1 MVGSGFSRN
10 ASADF
15 PTWSQIGDLFY
26 EKLYGK
32 TPDRENKYL
41 DVPTLAHEVDT
52 ALGRPALNRILRD
65 AIPDL
70 ANDPSPLHVQ
80 LLKLPWSDVLTTN
93 YDTLLERTR
102 NFVTSRRYEVVVKPE
117 DLGHSTKPR
126 IIKLHGSFLSDRP
139 FVVTD
144 EDYRRYP
151 DEFAPFVNTVR
162 QALLEHTLCLIG
174 FSSHDPNFLQWI
186 GWIHDKLGYDKAP
199 KMYLVGLLR
208 LSQSQKTLLNRRNI
222 VPVDMAECPGVED
235 DHYKA
240 LERFL
245 EHLQSITVEDK
256 LEWPTAAGTQASQN
270 GKPKPSSL
278 VQIWKRQRLSYPGW
292 VILPEDRRR
301 SLWRETN
308 NWLLDL
314 PGADIFPAFVDLEFA
329 FELTWRMD
337 KCLCPLLHTQ
347 IPFLEK
353 TLNRYLPFAAFDIP
367 LDTLSPG
374 LNDMKE
380 QALTR
385 QVVRSMLHKLLL
397 TMVRYYR
404 EEGLHDKWKDVCRKI
419 EDTKAALSPEHTAQF
434 HYERA
439 LFALFTLNLPDLQE
453 RLSEWPENDSLPLWN
468 AKKAGL
474 LAEIGQVD
482 EARGILEQGLER
494 IRSGLNLMPTST
506 DYSLVS
512 QESFVMFLLL
522 HTQQAWF
529 FNSGDQGSPQEEL
542 RKQLFE
548 RWHALR
554 QYKCDP
560 WNELNVFKRALG
572 RPSVDRSNITVKPA
586 FDIGRQVTTRHFG
599 NWDKE
604 ALAAYNFLRFCEE
617 VGFPFRMP
625 GCSIATKSAE
635 GALSRIA
642 NYSPSWSMATLVRI
656 GAKEAVENIFNRDYL
671 AGMDVAAV
679 DNLVEH
685 YLEALELAIADIST
699 GDRFRGINFG
709 VILASVVP
717 EILSRLCCKCST
729 RVKKRLVDF
738 LLNAYQ
744 SERRGNYRGIREL
757 IERLLES
764 FSVLQQIDLIPRLL
778 DFPILSDLNA
788 VEEQEYVNPFE
799 FIDFERDLISVQPK
813 IIDKKFDLFISQ
825 ASSDN
830 PSARNWAVL
839 TLGTLYN
846 LGLLSPRR
854 TEQFADALWS
864 RLDDDSLPSGVNSY
878 YRHAFLT
885 LPHPPKVEP
894 AALFKKYVQKSQF
907 PVQESPNKISVTSG
921 QPIGLCVEIGGASK
935 DLEWS
940 DDETHSIV
948 SRLIEWWDADKKYL
962 KWTGLDETR
971 PFGSIADESKKN
983 FSDLVDTLVAVV
995 TPQLNLADASVVH
1008 NTLRRVTR
1016 ELSDYGIPAL
1026 RLEVSCL
1033 HIFPEWR
1040 GRVLQ
1045 RIEDEMASSVE
1056 DAVFDALQAVSTASE
1071 RIAEDAHDTA
1081 IEDLTRILSGV
1092 SQIVLWR
1099 REVGLPAALHIV
1111 ANVTKK
1117 HPRVFVGEIE
1127 RSVLFGL
1134 DRMIVETSV
1143 RTRRGSRLDRDSDG
1157 IEVSKKLRVRLA
1169 AARLAYTL
1177 FEHYANQDIVVPEAI
1192 RGWQAIC
1199 KSDDEFAEIKNQWIG
1214 ESSS

>member
-15 PTWSQIGDLFY
+15 PTWSQLGDLFY

-32 TPDRENKYL
+32 TPEPEDTYL
-41 DVPTLAHEVDT
+41 DIPTLAHEVET
-52 ALGRPALNRILRD
+52 ALGRPALDRILRD

-102 NFVTSRRYEVVVKPE
+102 NSVTSRRYEVVVKPE

-126 IIKLHGSFLSDRP
+126 IIKLHGSFPSDRP
-139 FVVTD
+139 LIVTE

-151 DEFAPFVNTVR
+151 DKFAPFLNTVR

-186 GWIHDKLGYDKAP
+186 GWIHDKFGYDKAP

-208 LSQSQKTLLNRRNI
+208 LSQSQKTLLTRRNI
-222 VPVDMAECPGVED
+222 VPVDMSECPGIED

-245 EHLQSITVEDK
+245 EHLQSITVEDN
-256 LEWPTAAGTQASQN
+256 LEWPTETGKQASQN
-270 GKPKPSSL
+270 DRPEPLEL
-278 VQIWKRQRLSYPGW
+278 VRIWKRQRLSYPGW
-292 VILPEDRRR
+292 VIVPEDRRR
-301 SLWRETN
+301 ALWRETN
-308 NWLLDL
+308 CWLRDL
-314 PGADIFPAFVDLEFA
+314 PGADSFPAFVDLKLA

-337 KCLCPLLHTQ
+337 KCLCPMLDTH
-347 IPFLEK
+347 IPFLEA
-353 TLNRYLPFAAFDIP
+353 TLNRYLPFADFGIP
-367 LDTLSPG
+367 LDTLSPSAD
-374 LNDMKE
+374 DMKE
-380 QALTR
+380 QELTR
-385 QVVRSMLHKLLL
+385 QVVRSRLHQLLL
-397 TMVRYYR
+397 TMMRHYR
-404 EEGLHDKWKDVCRKI
+404 EDGLQDKWKDVCRKI
-419 EDTKAALSPEHTAQF
+419 EDSKAALSPEHTAQF

-439 LFALFTLNLPDLQE
+439 LFALFTLNLPDLKE

-482 EARGILEQGLER
+482 EARSILEYGLER
-494 IRSGLNLMPTST
+494 IRGGFNLMPTST

-522 HTQQAWF
+522 HTQQKWF
-529 FNSGDQGSPQEEL
+529 LNSGDQGSPQEEL

-560 WNELNVFKRALG
+560 WNELNVFERALG
-572 RPSVDRSNITVKPA
+572 RPPVPRANITVKPA
-586 FDIGRQVTTRHFG
+586 FDIGMQVTTRHFG

-617 VGFPFRMP
+617 VGLPFRMP
-625 GCSIATKSAE
+625 GYSIATKSAE

-656 GAKEAVENIFNRDYL
+656 GAKEAVESIFNREYL

-679 DNLVEH
+679 DNLAEH

-709 VILASVVP
+709 VVLASVVP

-729 RVKKRLVDF
+729 RVKTRLVDF
-738 LLNAYQ
+738 LLNAYR
-744 SERRGNYRGIREL
+744 SERRGNYRGIRAL

-764 FSVLQQIDLIPRLL
+764 CSVIQQIDLIPRLL

-799 FIDFERDLISVQPK
+799 FIDFERNLISVQPK

-839 TLGTLYN
+839 TLGTLYS
-846 LGLLSPRR
+846 LGLLSPKR

-885 LPHPPKVEP
+885 LPHPPEVEP
-894 AALFKKYVQKSQF
+894 GALFKEYVQKSQF

-921 QPIGLCVEIGGASK
+921 QPIGLCVEIGLASK

-940 DDETHSIV
+940 ADEAHSIV
-948 SRLIEWWDADKKYL
+948 GRLFEWWDADKKYL
-962 KWTGLDETR
+962 KWTGLGETS
-971 PFGSIADESKKN
+971 PFGSIADESKKK

-1071 RIAEDAHDTA
+1071 RIAEDAQGTA
-1081 IEDLTRILSGV
+1081 IADLARLLSGV
-1092 SQIVLWR
+1092 GQIVRWR
-1099 REVGLPAALHIV
+1099 REIGLSAALHTV
-1111 ANVTKK
+1111 VNVTKK
-1117 HPRVFVGEIE
+1117 HPRIFVGEIE
-1127 RSVLFGL
+1127 RSVLLGL

-1143 RTRRGSRLDRDSDG
+1143 RTRHRSKLDTDIDG
-1157 IEVSKKLRVRLA
+1157 LEVSKKLRVRLA

-1177 FEHYANQDIVVPEAI
+1177 FEHYANRGVAIPEAV
-1192 RGWQAIC
+1192 RGWQAVC
-1199 KSDDEFAEIKNQWIG
+1199 ESDDEFAEIRIQWLHVRSG
-1214 ESSS
+1214 